1 MHYNFPVR
9 GCFTLYLVFLTL
21 ACAKVGS
28 PPGKP
33 ELVGPAV
40 RITYP
45 ANGDTLFDTVVVL
58 VDAVDPSGIS
68 MVKLIADGEDVRA
81 DSTPPYEIPWPTK
94 ELYDQ
99 GHLLIAIAYDI
110 WDNEGRSDTVRVF
123 TLNGNEP
130 PPDTGRKGT
139 K

>member
-1 MHYNFPVR
+1 MRRNWAF
-9 GCFTLYLVFLTL
+9 FLAFV

-33 ELVGPAV
+33 ELAGPVV
-40 RITYP
+40 RIVSP
-45 ANGDTLFDTVVVL
+45 LNGDTVSDTVMVI
-58 VDAVDPSGIS
+58 VDAFDPSG
-68 MVKLIADGEDVRA
+68 VRRVLLRADGEDVGP
-81 DSTPPYEIPWPTK
+81 DSTSPYQIPWPTA

-99 GHLLIAIAYDI
+99 EHRLVAIAYDR

-130 PPDTGRKGT
+130 PPDTGKRGVK
-139 K
+139 

>member
-1 MHYNFPVR
+1 MF
-9 GCFTLYLVFLTL
+9 FLLALV

-40 RITYP
+40 RIIYP
-45 ANGDTLFDTVVVL
+45 ANGDTVSDTVMVL

-68 MVKLIADGEDVRA
+68 MVKLMADGEDVRA
-81 DSTPPYEIPWPTK
+81 DSALPYEIAWPTR

-99 GHLLIAIAYDI
+99 GHWIVAIAYDR

>member
-1 MHYNFPVR
+1 MV
-9 GCFTLYLVFLTL
+9 LALSL

-33 ELVGPAV
+33 ELAGPAV
-40 RITYP
+40 RIVFP
-45 ANGDTLFDTVVVL
+45 LAGDTVSDTVEVL
-58 VDAVDPSGIS
+58 VEAVDPSGVSRVI
-68 MVKLIADGEDVRA
+68 LRADGEDIGA
-81 DSTPPYEIPWPTK
+81 DSTAPYRVAWPTGS
-94 ELYDQ
+94 LYDQ
-99 GHLLIAIAYDI
+99 VHWLVAIAYDR
-110 WDNEGRSDTVRVF
+110 WDNEGRSDTIRIF

>member
-1 MHYNFPVR
+1 MF
-9 GCFTLYLVFLTL
+9 FLACA

-33 ELVGPAV
+33 ELVGPTV
-40 RITYP
+40 RIIYP
-45 ANGDTLFDTVVVL
+45 ANGDTVSDTLGVL
-58 VDAVDPSGIS
+58 IDAIDPSGIS
-68 MVKLIADGEDVRA
+68 RVVLRADGEDVRA
-81 DSTPPYEIPWPTK
+81 DSLPPYEIAWPTRD
-94 ELYDQ
+94 LYDQ
-99 GHLLIAIAYDI
+99 EHLLVAIAYDI

-130 PPDTGRKGT
+130 PPDTGRKGI